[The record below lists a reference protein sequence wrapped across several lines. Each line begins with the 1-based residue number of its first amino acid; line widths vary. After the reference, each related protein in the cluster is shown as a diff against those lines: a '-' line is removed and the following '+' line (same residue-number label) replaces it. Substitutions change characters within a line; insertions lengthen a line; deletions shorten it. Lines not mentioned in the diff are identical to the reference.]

1 MVKLQMVYMMNIIMN
16 LVENIK
22 ESTKGLYMKKQQFC
36 LLIILI
42 LILSFGINGCG
53 KNDVTT
59 NTENETSKEETV
71 IEQTNPLM
79 ELYEEVASEN
89 IVLQAQEKHLDSA
102 IQYYES
108 IKMSQSADMFEQK
121 SFAEEVMGSNTT
133 DGSEEGVLMDY
144 PDFNPDAVE
153 IIIPDISEED
163 IETRTA
169 ELEIQNEELKEK
181 ITNMQEYLTI
191 IK

>member
-1 MVKLQMVYMMNIIMN
+1 
-16 LVENIK
+16 
-22 ESTKGLYMKKQQFC
+22 MKKQQFC

-42 LILSFGINGCG
+42 LVLSFGINGCE
-53 KNDVTT
+53 KNDAPTT
-59 NTENETSKEETV
+59 TENKTSKEDTV
-71 IEQTNPLM
+71 IEQTPTLM
-79 ELYEEVASEN
+79 DVYEKVASEN

-163 IETRTA
+163 VETRTA

>member
-1 MVKLQMVYMMNIIMN
+1 
-16 LVENIK
+16 
-22 ESTKGLYMKKQQFC
+22 MKKQQFC

-42 LILSFGINGCG
+42 LVLSFGINGCG
-53 KNDVTT
+53 KNDAPTT
-59 NTENETSKEETV
+59 TENKTSKEDTV
-71 IEQTNPLM
+71 IEQTPTLM
-79 ELYEEVASEN
+79 DAYEKVASEN

-153 IIIPDISEED
+153 IIIPDISEGD
-163 IETRTA
+163 VETRTA